1 MDDMRDKLLAD
12 RKEVLI
18 MCNLSQGIKEE
29 SFNEGKIRTVI
40 ELVRKGRLSVE
51 EAAEEANM
59 TVEQFK
65 KVMENSPT

>member
-1 MDDMRDKLLAD
+1 
-12 RKEVLI
+12 

-29 SFNEGKIRTVI
+29 SFNEGKIRTLI
-40 ELVRKGRLSVE
+40 ELVIKGLLSVE
-51 EAAEEANM
+51 AAAEEANM

>member
-1 MDDMRDKLLAD
+1 
-12 RKEVLI
+12 

-29 SFNEGKIRTVI
+29 SFNEGKIRTLI

-51 EAAEEANM
+51 EANM
-59 TVEQFK
+59 TGEQFK